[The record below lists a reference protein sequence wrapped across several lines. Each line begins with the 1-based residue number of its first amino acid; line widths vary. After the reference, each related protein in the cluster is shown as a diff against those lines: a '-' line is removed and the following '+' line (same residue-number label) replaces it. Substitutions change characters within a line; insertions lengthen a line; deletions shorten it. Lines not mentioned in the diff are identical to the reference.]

1 MIFQNYEVTP
11 LGSALMSI
19 DQHGHLLVSNIGISG
34 LDGVMIDVN
43 NRNNYQI
50 DFNEFPEILNG
61 GVLRITSVGKNII
74 NQYATVGEKVVWFD
88 PSTNQVQFG
97 YNMSL
102 MPKQFTIFGEL
113 NGSRV
118 FEIEKDNPYTP
129 SDSPAPQAVWVIV
142 GAIAA
147 VATAAATVYIAL
159 KTNHRK
165 ETRREYHPNG
175 KLKSETIIETSDP
188 QPFEIFV
195 DGQPFLVTDFG
206 IEYKYDFPDN
216 NDVNVYNNSAVLIS
230 GYKLNSFEI
239 TSIV

>member
-1 MIFQNYEVTP
+1 
-11 LGSALMSI
+11 LSI

-43 NRNNYQI
+43 NQDINQI

-61 GVLRITSVGKNII
+61 GVLKITSVGKNII
-74 NQYATVGEKVVWFD
+74 NQYATVCEKVVWFD
-88 PSTNQVQFG
+88 HSTIQVQFG

-102 MPKQFTIFGEL
+102 MPQKFTIFGEL
-113 NGSRV
+113 NGTRV

-129 SDSPAPQAVWVIV
+129 SNLPAPQAVCVIV
-142 GAIAA
+142 GAIATVVIA
-147 VATAAATVYIAL
+147 VASVYNTL

-165 ETRREYHPNG
+165 ETRREYYPNG

-195 DGQPFLVTDFG
+195 DGQPHLVTNFG

-216 NDVNVYNNSAVLIS
+216 NDVIVYSNSAVLIS

-239 TSIV
+239 TSIT

>member
-1 MIFQNYEVTP
+1 
-11 LGSALMSI
+11 MSI

-43 NRNNYQI
+43 NQDIYQI

-61 GVLRITSVGKNII
+61 GVLKITSVGKNII
-74 NQYATVGEKVVWFD
+74 NQYATVCEKVVWFD
-88 PSTNQVQFG
+88 HSTNQVQFG

-102 MPKQFTIFGEL
+102 MPQKFTIFGEL
-113 NGSRV
+113 NGTRV

-129 SDSPAPQAVWVIV
+129 SNLPAPQAVCVIV
-142 GAIAA
+142 GAIATVVIA
-147 VATAAATVYIAL
+147 VASVYNTL

-165 ETRREYHPNG
+165 ETRREYYPNG

-195 DGQPFLVTDFG
+195 DGQPHLVTNFG

-216 NDVNVYNNSAVLIS
+216 NDVIVYSNSAVLIS

-239 TSIV
+239 TSIT

>member
-1 MIFQNYEVTP
+1 
-11 LGSALMSI
+11 LSI

-43 NRNNYQI
+43 NQDIYQI

-61 GVLRITSVGKNII
+61 GVLKITSVGKNII
-74 NQYATVGEKVVWFD
+74 NQYATVCEKVVWFD
-88 PSTNQVQFG
+88 HSTNQVQFG

-102 MPKQFTIFGEL
+102 MPQKFTIFGEL
-113 NGSRV
+113 NGTRV

-129 SDSPAPQAVWVIV
+129 SNLPAPQAVCVIV
-142 GAIAA
+142 GAIATVVIA
-147 VATAAATVYIAL
+147 VASVYNTL

-165 ETRREYHPNG
+165 ETRREYYPNG

-195 DGQPFLVTDFG
+195 DGQPHLVTNFG

-216 NDVNVYNNSAVLIS
+216 NDVIVYSNSAVLIS

-239 TSIV
+239 TSIT